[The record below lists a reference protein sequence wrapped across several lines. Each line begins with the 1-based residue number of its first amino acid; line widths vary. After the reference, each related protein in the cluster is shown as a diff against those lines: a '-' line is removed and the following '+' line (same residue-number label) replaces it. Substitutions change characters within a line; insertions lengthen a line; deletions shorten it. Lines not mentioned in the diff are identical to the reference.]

1 MSLLGRQHAVKG
13 ECFGERS
20 LLAAIW
26 RRTLD
31 LRLVTESVF
40 GRGFFCGHYVL
51 AMCTDETSADTVAG
65 FMTWASLLKALNEFP
80 RMDLIDTLH
89 LSCSSTGV
97 QNQWSVQ

>member
-13 ECFGERS
+13 ERSGEWS

-65 FMTWASLLKALNEFP
+65 FVIQAIRL
-80 RMDLIDTLH
+80 R
-89 LSCSSTGV
+89 
-97 QNQWSVQ
+97 Q